1 MRTTLA
7 IFALLYPLF
16 SINAFANT
24 NSVIKPVS
32 KTPTEIKS
40 QTIAILGAMD
50 AEIEKLLPEIKQRQ
64 THTIAK
70 NTYYTGVIQGKP
82 VVVARS
88 GVGKVNAA
96 ITTYVLINHFD
107 VNSIIFTGIAGAA
120 GPDLNVADVVISTAL
135 VQHDV
140 DLTAFGAP
148 KGLLDGYDDRLFYA
162 DKKLQALALNAAE
175 ESVGKA
181 RVHTGIIATGD
192 QFIAD
197 KAVVSM
203 LLKEFNAIAVEMEGA
218 AVAQVT
224 DMFDIPLVVIRTI
237 SDKADGSAHLVY
249 EEAKQVTADNSV
261 TITLNMLSQM

>member
-1 MRTTLA
+1 MRHIITVFAFMFA
-7 IFALLYPLF
+7 IISPNV
-16 SINAFANT
+16 NAEDQLQ
-24 NSVIKPVS
+24 P
-32 KTPTEIKS
+32 
-40 QTIAILGAMD
+40 IAIMGAMD

-70 NTYYTGVIQGKP
+70 NTYYTGQIQGKP
-82 VVVARS
+82 VVVTRS

-96 ITTYVLINHFD
+96 ITTYVLINHF
-107 VNSIIFTGIAGAA
+107 NSSSIIFTGIAGAA
-120 GPDLNVADVVISTAL
+120 GPELNVADVVISTAL

-148 KGLLDGYDDRLFYA
+148 KGQLDGHDDRYFYA
-162 DKKLQALALNAAE
+162 DKKLQNIALEAAKKV
-175 ESVGKA
+175 VGKD
-181 RVHTGIIATGD
+181 RIHSGIIATGD

-203 LLKEFNAIAVEMEGA
+203 LLEEFNAIAVEMEGA
-218 AVAQVT
+218 AVAQVA

-261 TITLNMLSQM
+261 AITLNMISKL

>member
-1 MRTTLA
+1 MRTTFVL
-7 IFALLYPLF
+7 FALLYSVFCSLF
-16 SINAFANT
+16 TINAAAQPLAKTSENT
-24 NSVIKPVS
+24 QVQP
-32 KTPTEIKS
+32 
-40 QTIAILGAMD
+40 IAILGAMD
-50 AEIEKLLPEIKQRQ
+50 AEIEKLLPEINQRQ

-70 NTYYTGVIQGKP
+70 NTYYTGLINGKP

-120 GPDLNVADVVISTAL
+120 GPKLNVADVVISTAL

-148 KGLLDGYDDRLFYA
+148 KGQLDGYDDRLFYA
-162 DKKLQALALNAAE
+162 DEKLQALALEAAKD
-175 ESVGKA
+175 SVGAA
-181 RVHTGIIATGD
+181 RVHSGIIATGD

-203 LLKEFNAIAVEMEGA
+203 LLQEFNAIAVEMEGA
-218 AVAQVT
+218 AVAQVA

-261 TITLNMLSQM
+261 AITLNMLSKM

>member
-1 MRTTLA
+1 MRHIITVFA
-7 IFALLYPLF
+7 FIFAIISPNV
-16 SINAFANT
+16 NAEDQLQ
-24 NSVIKPVS
+24 P
-32 KTPTEIKS
+32 
-40 QTIAILGAMD
+40 IAIMGAMD

-70 NTYYTGVIQGKP
+70 NTYYTGQIQGKP
-82 VVVARS
+82 VVVTRS

-96 ITTYVLINHFD
+96 ITTYVMINHF
-107 VNSIIFTGIAGAA
+107 NSSSIIFTGIAGAA
-120 GPDLNVADVVISTAL
+120 GPELNVADVVISTAL

-148 KGLLDGYDDRLFYA
+148 KGQLDGHDDRYFYA
-162 DKKLQALALNAAE
+162 DKKLQNIALEAAKKA
-175 ESVGKA
+175 VGKD
-181 RVHTGIIATGD
+181 RVHSGIIATGD

-203 LLKEFNAIAVEMEGA
+203 LLEEFNAIAVEMEGA
-218 AVAQVT
+218 AVAQVA

-261 TITLNMLSQM
+261 AITLNMISKL

>member
-1 MRTTLA
+1 MRTTVVV
-7 IFALLYPLF
+7 IALIYSLLSF
-16 SINAFANT
+16 HAVAETAMHAANNT
-24 NSVIKPVS
+24 TKNVKP
-32 KTPTEIKS
+32 
-40 QTIAILGAMD
+40 IAILGAMD
-50 AEIEKLLPEIKQRQ
+50 AEIEKLLPEISHRQ
-64 THTIAK
+64 TYNVAK
-70 NTYYTGVIQGKP
+70 NTYYTGFIEGKP

-96 ITTYVLINHFD
+96 ITTYVLINQFD

-120 GPDLNVADVVISTAL
+120 SPELNVADVVISTAL

-148 KGLLDGYDDRLFYA
+148 KGQLDGYDDRLFYA
-162 DKKLQALALNAAE
+162 DKKLQALALNAAK
-175 ESVGKA
+175 ESIGKA
-181 RVHTGIIATGD
+181 RVHSGIIATGD

-203 LLKEFNAIAVEMEGA
+203 LRQEFNAIAVEMEGA

-237 SDKADGSAHLVY
+237 SDKADGSAHLTY
-249 EEAKQVTADNSV
+249 EDAKQTTADNSV
-261 TITLNMLSQM
+261 AITLNMLSKM

>member
-1 MRTTLA
+1 MRTALVIITL
-7 IFALLYPLF
+7 LSSLMT
-16 SINAFANT
+16 INTQA
-24 NSVIKPVS
+24 KPAD
-32 KTPTEIKS
+32 TAARS
-40 QTIAILGAMD
+40 QPIAILGAMD
-50 AEIEKLLPEIKQRQ
+50 AEIEKLLPEITQRQ
-64 THTIAK
+64 THTVAK
-70 NTYYTGVIQGKP
+70 NTYYTGFIEGKP
-82 VVVARS
+82 VVVTRS

-96 ITTYVLINHFD
+96 ITTYVLINQFD

-120 GPDLNVADVVISTAL
+120 GPKLNVADVVISTAL

-148 KGLLDGYDDRLFYA
+148 KGQLDGYDDRYFYA
-162 DKKLQALALNAAE
+162 DEKLQALALEAAKGA
-175 ESVGKA
+175 VGEA
-181 RVHTGIIATGD
+181 RVHSGIIATGD

-197 KAVVSM
+197 KGIVSM
-203 LLKEFNAIAVEMEGA
+203 LLQEFNAIAVEMEGA

-261 TITLNMLSQM
+261 AITLNMIREM